1 MSSAV
6 VPRNA
11 DFAQQGNVDWVAL
24 SNSTANF
31 SIALLARLSKA
42 GIDAFTIQMGRAICS
57 DFIMTPS
64 VQQGLVDA
72 IQKLK
77 KYGSYGN
84 VIWFGFGIK
93 HIVIDLS
100 ETEEGLACVGLCA
113 SLSIVY
119 GTMCSAQVLRELC
132 RLRKA
137 PDTFTPALQQW
148 KVLVTL
154 CSGILT
160 SHRFNLHLNGF
171 RRLISQEL
179 HYPILSCQTATAPP
193 NLARAILAI
202 AHISKERLLN
212 VTFTGGLDCAWLAA
226 YAEELLSLNIEIL
239 GSTGMPLY
247 RSRSDVVAKPH
258 VKFLIYDGTKTEQIS
273 KNISISKSSLIESGR
288 TLIGFSSDSKVLH
301 WRAPWATIL
310 HETFHE
316 AIDQLLHDMTG
327 RHFAMYLYCVSNLQ
341 NLYLGNEAT
350 EGNTR
355 WVKRVF
361 PMIWK
366 DERSRGRRLLQ
377 FAAERLPEL
386 ASLIQY
392 HLPDVLLGAS
402 EINALDAL
410 RVIQESCSCSKDK
423 DELDTRNRVCLFRL
437 TNTILSFLWVLLASE
452 IEEDVHPLI
461 SGLIY
466 LYNRQIRRCGDNV
479 QDLSP
484 SSFLAPHTGLQMI
497 LNIFSGTVTG
507 SPFAGA
513 ASNEGICVYQNM
525 IENPD
530 QSPTSIANFRIVR
543 GYIAHAGTFF
553 KEIQFIEHNNDLDAS
568 IDSSNLVRN
577 LSSNMIVETVVE
589 ETDDERIL
597 ELGFRVTYAE
607 KINDPRRCIWL
618 DFRCI
623 LNILRVLRAD
633 ERCDHVLDLKR
644 FPSVLISWTNYSKW
658 GVSFKPGSVDMVQA
672 LNPMKFDFDTWML
685 MVLEDNMSTF
695 IRLYAIDRYLSLY
708 SLISNN
714 PENILSLRSFSS
726 CLACLLEGA
735 LSRINDTFPH
745 LDDEMRG
752 HSMSSRGTMELVS
765 GDTNTIQMEWTIPD
779 LEVLLSDRR
788 VRRHRTT

>member
-1 MSSAV
+1 MIMSSAV

-11 DFAQQGNVDWVAL
+11 DFAQQGSVDWVAL
-24 SNSTANF
+24 SNSTAHF
-31 SIALLARLSKA
+31 SIGLLARLSKA

-57 DFIMTPS
+57 DFTMTPS

-93 HIVIDLS
+93 HIVVDLS

-113 SLSIVY
+113 SLSTVY
-119 GTMCSAQVLRELC
+119 GTLCSAQVLRELC

-137 PDTFTPALQQW
+137 PDSFTPALQQW

-179 HYPILSCQTATAPP
+179 HYPILSCQTATAPS
-193 NLARAILAI
+193 NLARAILVI
-202 AHISKERLLN
+202 ADVSKERLLN

-247 RSRSDVVAKPH
+247 CSRSDIVAMPH
-258 VKFLIYDGTKTEQIS
+258 VKFLIYDGTKTAQVS

-288 TLIGFSSDSKVLH
+288 TLIGFSSVSKVLR

-316 AIDQLLHDMTG
+316 AVDQLLHDKTG
-327 RHFAMYLYCVSNLQ
+327 RHFAMYLYCVSNLGY
-341 NLYLGNEAT
+341 LYLGYQGTEA
-350 EGNTR
+350 GILGPGAD
-355 WVKRVF
+355 RVF

-366 DERSRGRRLLQ
+366 DERSRGRSLLQ
-377 FAAERLPEL
+377 FAAEQLPEL
-386 ASLIQY
+386 ASFIQY
-392 HLPDVLLGAS
+392 DFPNLLPGTI
-402 EINALDAL
+402 ETNALNAL
-410 RVIQESCSCSKDK
+410 QVIQESCSCSKGK
-423 DELDTRNRVCLFRL
+423 DELDTGNRVCLFRL
-437 TNTILSFLWVLLASE
+437 ANTILSFLWVLLASK

-466 LYNRQIRRCGDNV
+466 LYNSQIRHCEDKLEGLNSV
-479 QDLSP
+479 
-484 SSFLAPHTGLQMI
+484 SFLSPHTGLQMI

-507 SPFAGA
+507 SPDSGA
-513 ASNEGICVYQNM
+513 ATNEGICVYQNM

-530 QSPTSIANFRIVR
+530 QSLTSIANFRIVR

-553 KEIQFIEHNNDLDAS
+553 KEIQFIEHNSDLDAS
-568 IDSSNLVRN
+568 IDSLNLVRN

-589 ETDDERIL
+589 ETDDERVL
-597 ELGFRVTYAE
+597 KLGFCATYTE

-618 DFRCI
+618 DFRYI
-623 LNILRVLRAD
+623 LNNLQFIRTD
-633 ERCDHVLDLKR
+633 GRCDQDCHALHLKR
-644 FPSVLISWTNYSKW
+644 FQSVLVSWSNNLNREVTFNSA
-658 GVSFKPGSVDMVQA
+658 SVDMVQA
-672 LNPMKFDFDTWML
+672 LNRMKFDFDTWML
-685 MVLEDNMSTF
+685 MVLEDNTSAF

-714 PENILSLRSFSS
+714 PENILSLRSFNS
-726 CLACLLEGA
+726 CLACLLEGG
-735 LSRINDTFPH
+735 LSRIHDAFRI
-745 LDDEMRG
+745 LDEMRRY
-752 HSMSSRGTMELVS
+752 SMPSKGTMELVS
-765 GDTNTIQMEWTIPD
+765 ADTNTIQMEWTI
-779 LEVLLSDRR
+779 SDWEP
-788 VRRHRTT
+788 